1 MPASDTELMLHYDR
15 TVRFV
20 PGTER
25 NFKITTP
32 LDLAVAE
39 AILLSRNATDFQ
51 TPAMGQQWREALLRD
66 E

>member
-1 MPASDTELMLHYDR
+1 MLHYDR

-39 AILLSRNATDFQ
+39 MILLSRDSENPQA
-51 TPAMGQQWREALLRD
+51 PAKGQQWREALIRD
-66 E
+66 R